1 MKQQKRVQLNLQEI
15 LAKNYTKGQD
25 ALPDEKTERVGTG
38 LEKTTEMR
46 YGSNFQ

>member
-1 MKQQKRVQLNLQEI
+1 MSNSFYEVVKKTVRKY

-25 ALPDEKTERVGTG
+25 ALPDEKTEGVGTG

-46 YGSNFQ
+46 